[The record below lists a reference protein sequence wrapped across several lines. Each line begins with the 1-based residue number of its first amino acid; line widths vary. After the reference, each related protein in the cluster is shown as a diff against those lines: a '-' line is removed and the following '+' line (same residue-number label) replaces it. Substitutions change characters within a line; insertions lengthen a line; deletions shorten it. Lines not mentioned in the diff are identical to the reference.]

1 MRARDALLTLC
12 FALVGG
18 YGAWS
23 WWSNRP
29 LERAPTQKTSP
40 SQLAAPDEPDLPAH
54 RLPLGPV
61 VLTRRDPARAGHGV
75 SAELAKQNS
84 EAIDAL
90 EQGEL
95 ARAVG
100 LFEACHTARPDEKV
114 FAENLAEALARKANH
129 DFDSA
134 EDEQRA
140 QALAGMRRAHEL
152 APARKDIELRL
163 SQIEKLAK
171 SEEGFWKDSS
181 EHFDLSYDGERGDLL
196 GGAFQITPQLERAY
210 QQYGEL
216 FDVWPVEK
224 DQPKIRIVLYR
235 REGFHEATG
244 IGHWAGGLFDGT
256 VRVPVEDMQK
266 EKVDL
271 ERVLRHEIAH
281 AFVSAA
287 GGATVPGWL
296 NEGLAQ
302 YLEYENL
309 SARAQRV
316 QSARKRLQGKELLP
330 LDKLQRSL
338 AELGDDD
345 TIQLAYSEGLALV
358 DAIDRNFGERVPYQ
372 MVAGCKKQVLVS
384 DSFRQRTG
392 QTLESALSDLQQE
405 LGR

>member
-1 MRARDALLTLC
+1 
-12 FALVGG
+12 
-18 YGAWS
+18 
-23 WWSNRP
+23 
-29 LERAPTQKTSP
+29 
-40 SQLAAPDEPDLPAH
+40 
-54 RLPLGPV
+54 
-61 VLTRRDPARAGHGV
+61 
-75 SAELAKQNS
+75 
-84 EAIDAL
+84 
-90 EQGEL
+90 
-95 ARAVG
+95 
-100 LFEACHTARPDEKV
+100 
-114 FAENLAEALARKANH
+114 
-129 DFDSA
+129 
-134 EDEQRA
+134 
-140 QALAGMRRAHEL
+140 MRRAHEL

-163 SQIEKLAK
+163 AQMEKLAK

-372 MVAGCKKQVLVS
+372 MVAGCKKQVPVS